1 MQALAAEAINKLPL
15 AESER
20 DRQHRTFSVNSQ
32 SRVRFSLFNK
42 D

>member
-15 AESER
+15 AESQR

-32 SRVRFSLFNK
+32 NVNYRKTQFIQ
-42 D
+42 